1 MFYFM
6 LKSKIHQAHITRN
19 DLNYEGSITIDS
31 ELMKI
36 AKIVPYEMV
45 HVYNISNGERFSTYT
60 MPGNPGEICL
70 NGAAA
75 RKGQVGDSIIIAAYT
90 LMEEGVV
97 ESYKPIIILLDKDNA
112 IERVSFGED

>member
-1 MFYFM
+1 MLHFM
-6 LKSKIHQAHITRN
+6 LKSKIHRAHITRN
-19 DLNYEGSITIDS
+19 DLDYEGSITIDR
-31 ELMKI
+31 ELMKT

-60 MPGNPGEICL
+60 LSGKPGEICL

-90 LMEEGVV
+90 LMEE
-97 ESYKPIIILLDKDNA
+97 EAIENYKPIIILVDKDNV
-112 IERVSFGED
+112 IERVSFGKG

>member
-1 MFYFM
+1 MLYFM
-6 LKSKIHQAHITRN
+6 LKSKIHKVHVTKN
-19 DLNYEGSITIDS
+19 DLNYEGSITIDR

-60 MPGNPGEICL
+60 IPGEAGEICL

-90 LMEEGVV
+90 LMEEELIEG
-97 ESYKPIIILLDKDNA
+97 YKPIIISVDKDNA